1 MAFFG
6 LGLDLT
12 AITRPSPTNRLASHF
27 VGLASHFVAL
37 APAKIRTWLVL
48 LTPLLG
54 LQERILYDRYLVLD
68 SLEVPAAPFLT
79 QSSYSHNYLSTSRLI
94 TGALSF
100 LPQATWL
107 VSLNKYI
114 APQCFHSHKRDPRSC
129 SDHFKN
135 LQPMTAWTGFQTKI
149 AVCIY
154 LVRFYCL
161 LLVYMFLCSLNHTV
175 ATSEGSSRSR
185 RR

>member
-1 MAFFG
+1 MPKWLAPAPNGLFWLG
-6 LGLDLT
+6 LGFISDHKPKP
-12 AITRPSPTNRLASHF
+12 AIWLASHF

-37 APAKIRTWLVL
+37 APAKIRQWLVL

-68 SLEVPAAPFLT
+68 SLEVPAAPLLT

-107 VSLNKYI
+107 VNLNKYI
-114 APQCFHSHKRDPRSC
+114 APQRFHSHERDPRSC
-129 SDHFKN
+129 SDYFKN
-135 LQPMTAWTGFQTKI
+135 LQPMTAWTGF
-149 AVCIY
+149 
-154 LVRFYCL
+154 
-161 LLVYMFLCSLNHTV
+161 
-175 ATSEGSSRSR
+175 
-185 RR
+185 